1 MTITQHISI
10 DLQQPGNMP
19 MVHAV
24 QGDEYTRKVE
34 IDLYS
39 GGVAWNPPS
48 GCEVV
53 IKYGKPDGKVGVY
66 GNLPDGTTAWSIEVN
81 TISVILAPQMLT
93 VPGIVNAQAQL
104 IVDGKQ
110 IVSTFHFSVNVEED
124 SSKGAVKS
132 ENYVNWKTYYI
143 PQTKNAKVGEFL
155 QIAEVDADGRI
166 VKVVP
171 VDNPADGAVAV
182 ANDALQIA
190 RNVAQEMEDYSPS
203 GTRSIAEA
211 AMRMASERLVA
222 PPNASVGQ
230 YFRVAA
236 VDANGNVT
244 AVEAVDA
251 PAGGDTV
258 TGEQIAQAVSDYLEE
273 NPVEVPEVD
282 LTGYAKETWVQEGF
296 QPKGNYALVSQIP
309 TVPTKISA
317 FTNDAGYLQ
326 HQDVRGKADKTG
338 LSLGIHTDGLVYLFV
353 DGAPVGTGIE
363 LGGDGIPGYIAED
376 GTIVLTGLADGEHTV
391 AYKMD
396 DGSIVVIGK
405 PVVDNKVYYSI
416 TNTLTNCVSSNSATE
431 AIKGE
436 GYAATI
442 TANDGYELS
451 SVVVTM
457 GGEDISADVV
467 SGGTI
472 TIGSVTGNIVVTAV
486 AGVAAVKVINQL
498 PISINADGTPFVG
511 TNGEQGYKTNARLS
525 VSSGGESAAT
535 GLEVTGYFPVKYQ
548 GTVYLRGITVSSSDT
563 KQTVVWYDANF
574 AKLGGC
580 YTGEAFGDTTGEVVS
595 AKLVSSVFNNYMTS
609 AVAWMRITAG
619 EITADSV
626 ITVDQEITADT
637 VVS

>member
-10 DLQQPGNMP
+10 DLQQPGNAP
-19 MVHAV
+19 MIHAV

-34 IDLYS
+34 IDLYTS
-39 GGVAWNPPS
+39 GVAWNPPS

-53 IKYGKPDGKVGVY
+53 IRYGKPDGKGGVY

-190 RNVAQEMEDYSPS
+190 QNVAQEMEDYSPS

-251 PAGGDTV
+251 PAGGGSGVYVGDEDEAVLAEIFINPDDPPTDYIPAPLAATV
-258 TGEQIAQAVSDYLEE
+258 GQTMVVEKVNGNGVPTKWRVSDL
-273 NPVEVPEVD
+273 
-282 LTGYAKETWVQEGF
+282 
-296 QPKGNYALVSQIP
+296 P
-309 TVPTKISA
+309 TVPNALPNPHPLTIGDQTYDGSTAVNIKLPSGDSGGGRLLGEITLSEDVNGTIIIPLNDNPFLYGKLLIEMNAQRVDNGDGQYMGTIFGGTKKSSIFHLNTLFS
-317 FTNDAGYLQ
+317 
-326 HQDVRGKADKTG
+326 ADKT
-338 LSLGIHTDGLVYLFV
+338 STFWVMVDLFRDMVHSIATRKV
-353 DGAPVGTGIE
+353 D
-363 LGGDGIPGYIAED
+363 Y
-376 GTIVLTGLADGEHTV
+376 
-391 AYKMD
+391 MW
-396 DGSIVVIGK
+396 
-405 PVVDNKVYYSI
+405 
-416 TNTLTNCVSSNSATE
+416 LTNNQYSFAYEIDETQNASDNMLEISWCSA
-431 AIKGE
+431 
-436 GYAATI
+436 
-442 TANDGYELS
+442 
-451 SVVVTM
+451 
-457 GGEDISADVV
+457 V
-467 SGGTI
+467 SGATF
-472 TIGSVTGNIVVTAV
+472 
-486 AGVAAVKVINQL
+486 KVW
-498 PISINADGTPFVG
+498 
-511 TNGEQGYKTNARLS
+511 GE
-525 VSSGGESAAT
+525 
-535 GLEVTGYFPVKYQ
+535 
-548 GTVYLRGITVSSSDT
+548 
-563 KQTVVWYDANF
+563 
-574 AKLGGC
+574 
-580 YTGEAFGDTTGEVVS
+580 
-595 AKLVSSVFNNYMTS
+595 
-609 AVAWMRITAG
+609 
-619 EITADSV
+619 
-626 ITVDQEITADT
+626 
-637 VVS
+637 